1 MNLNTN
7 NLVIGNLTIVK
18 ANNFKAMIIGILLI
32 VFVMASN
39 TNGTAAFAQDG
50 KNIIGCAN
58 TVKVTIFKLPK
69 QTTDASSEVTLS
81 NIGPSDDRGYGNISI
96 PGIGSGHVLVNF
108 HIGSIGEYKAEVS
121 DIPGQTGESKSNYD
135 MTEGVVCGQSIH
147 PTASIDIP
155 GIGSGSITITKVN

>member
-1 MNLNTN
+1 M
-7 NLVIGNLTIVK
+7 
-18 ANNFKAMIIGILLI
+18 
-32 VFVMASN
+32 
-39 TNGTAAFAQDG
+39 
-50 KNIIGCAN
+50 GCAH
-58 TVKVTIFKLPK
+58 TVKVIIQNLPG
-69 QTTDASSEVTLS
+69 QTAESDTQVTLS

-96 PGIGSGHVLVNF
+96 PGIGSGHILVNF